1 MIKPIIF
8 FSYCFTKKELY
19 YKSLEL
25 EVVYFVWIYKRLYI
39 LLYFNNHRIVVLID
53 YKAIRRIVYHNILN
67 TTFIDCI
74 NRRFTNV
81 SIYLSVY
88 LLKIYYIFGRF
99 NYISDVLLY
108 FYIINDNIVRKS
120 IIESVLDTF

>member
-1 MIKPIIF
+1 MIEPVIF
-8 FSYCFTKKELY
+8 FSCCLIKEELY
-19 YKSLEL
+19 YGSLEL

-39 LLYFNNHRIVVLID
+39 LLYFNNYRIMILTN
-53 YKAIRRIVYHNILN
+53 YKVTRRIVYYNTLN
-67 TTFIDCI
+67 TISIDCI
-74 NRRFTNV
+74 NRRFINASV
-81 SIYLSVY
+81 YLSVY